1 MPRVKEFD
9 RDEVLRRAMDL
20 FWAKGYEATSVQDLV
35 DEMGINRGS
44 LYGTFG
50 GKHDLFLAA
59 IDHYADSIVSESL
72 LRLESGGPVRDLI
85 RRHFGRMIEQPASAP
100 RRGCMMTNSAVERAP
115 CDAAIAERVRSHF
128 DRIAEVFAALIAR
141 GQATGEVSGRYPAA
155 QMARFL
161 LMNFNG
167 LRVLS
172 KSGESPERLNE
183 AVDVALSVLDPD

>member
-9 RDEVLRRAMDL
+9 REDVLRRAMDL
-20 FWAKGYEATSVQDLV
+20 FWSKGYEATSVQDLV
-35 DEMGINRGS
+35 DGMGINRGS

-72 LRLESGGPVRDLI
+72 LRLESGGPVKDLLH
-85 RRHFGRMIEQPASAP
+85 RHFNRAIEQPFTAP
-100 RRGCMMTNSAVERAP
+100 RRGCMMTNSAVERAAW
-115 CDAAIAERVRSHF
+115 DAAIGSKVQAHFNRIER
-128 DRIAEVFAALIAR
+128 AFAALIER
-141 GQATGEVSGRYPAA
+141 GQTTGEVNDRFTPR

-161 LMNFNG
+161 LTSFNG

-172 KSGESPERLNE
+172 KGGASPDRIGD
-183 AVDVALSVLDPD
+183 AIDVALSVLDP